1 MSVYIAIYAKRMPY
15 SEQPIVLLAQR
26 HPNTMILNNSEN
38 LNSILNIFQE
48 THDFLVLTDPVI
60 ICICSSKNHRQTF
73 SWPGERPSPHLKVI
87 NLWFGL
93 NIKNLSEPFF
103 ADICCQEGI
112 LFSLKLASKTNQKK
126 NGKDVCAGSILKK
139 RIEQGFY
146 HNLL

>member
-1 MSVYIAIYAKRMPY
+1 MFQGFCRFRF
-15 SEQPIVLLAQR
+15 LLLFIFFYKCLFQK
-26 HPNTMILNNSEN
+26 NSEN
-38 LNSILNIFQE
+38 LNSISNIFQE

-60 ICICSSKNHRQTF
+60 ICICLSKNHRQTF

-87 NLWFGL
+87 NLWFGV
-93 NIKNLSEPFF
+93 NIKYLSEPFF

-126 NGKDVCAGSILKK
+126 NGKDVCAGSIFKK